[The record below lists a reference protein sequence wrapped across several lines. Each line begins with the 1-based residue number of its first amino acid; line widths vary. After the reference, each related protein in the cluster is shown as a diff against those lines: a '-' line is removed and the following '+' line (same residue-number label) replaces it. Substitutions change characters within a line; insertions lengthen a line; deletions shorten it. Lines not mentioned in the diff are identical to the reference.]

1 MGKPTGLT
9 KIASPDSIWQHYQ
22 PLMNDEEKTLSTEE
36 NPETRN
42 ENPDALRQAQGET
55 GEGENSKSVKDHS
68 EVDVHG
74 TQEQPL
80 AEATAIS
87 EAFPHRNIKPGMVV
101 RVHEVIK
108 DLNAKGEER
117 ERVQMFEGTVLAL
130 NSSGIGR
137 TMTVRKVSDGV
148 GVEKIY
154 PLASP
159 HVRDIEV
166 LKQYRVRR
174 AKLWYLKRDKKKRRL
189 KEIPLEQ

>member
-1 MGKPTGLT
+1 MGKLAKKLTGLT

-22 PLMNDEEKTLSTEE
+22 QRMNDEVKTQEENQEPGIENLEESTAAPKAEVVQSTEE
-36 NPETRN
+36 AATMAET
-42 ENPDALRQAQGET
+42 
-55 GEGENSKSVKDHS
+55 
-68 EVDVHG
+68 
-74 TQEQPL
+74 
-80 AEATAIS
+80 
-87 EAFPHRNIKPGMVV
+87 FPHRNIKPGMVV

-189 KEIPLEQ
+189 KEIPLEK

>member
-1 MGKPTGLT
+1 
-9 KIASPDSIWQHYQ
+9 
-22 PLMNDEEKTLSTEE
+22 MNDEEKIIEPAKE
-36 NPETRN
+36 NNETRN
-42 ENPDALRQAQGET
+42 ENAEADASAQMT
-55 GEGENSKSVKDHS
+55 S
-68 EVDVHG
+68 DVERAREDMA
-74 TQEQPL
+74 TKVVNPNAIVEEA
-80 AEATAIS
+80 AEATTVMS
-87 EAFPHRNIKPGMVV
+87 ETFPHRNIKPGMVV

-159 HVRDIEV
+159 HVREIEV

-174 AKLWYLKRDKKKRRL
+174 AKLWFLKRDKKKRRL
-189 KEIPLEQ
+189 KEIPIES

>member
-1 MGKPTGLT
+1 
-9 KIASPDSIWQHYQ
+9 
-22 PLMNDEEKTLSTEE
+22 MNDEEKTIEPSKE
-36 NPETRN
+36 NTETRN
-42 ENPDALRQAQGET
+42 ENSETDASAQMTPEVGMASEDATTKVET
-55 GEGENSKSVKDHS
+55 PNVIVEETAKETTATS
-68 EVDVHG
+68 E
-74 TQEQPL
+74 T
-80 AEATAIS
+80 
-87 EAFPHRNIKPGMVV
+87 FPHRNIKPGMVV

-159 HVRDIEV
+159 HVREIEV

-174 AKLWYLKRDKKKRRL
+174 AKLWFLKRDKKKRRL
-189 KEIPLEQ
+189 KEIPIES

>member
-1 MGKPTGLT
+1 M
-9 KIASPDSIWQHYQ
+9 S
-22 PLMNDEEKTLSTEE
+22 DEENTTLPEE
-36 NPETRN
+36 NTETRN
-42 ENPDALRQAQGET
+42 ENSETDADAKTASASEIASQNIPHASEHDELDVRRTANDVRTESESAEDTDDAQ
-55 GEGENSKSVKDHS
+55 KPAK
-68 EVDVHG
+68 
-74 TQEQPL
+74 P
-80 AEATAIS
+80 ATDS
-87 EAFPHRNIKPGMVV
+87 LPYRNLKPGMVV

-117 ERVQMFEGTVLAL
+117 ERVQVFEGTVLGL

-137 TMTVRKVSDGV
+137 TITVRKESSGI

-166 LKQYRVRR
+166 VKQFRVRR

-189 KEIPLEQ
+189 KEIPLET

>member
-22 PLMNDEEKTLSTEE
+22 PLMNDEEKTKEE
-36 NPETRN
+36 NRESGIENLEAGTAPEAEGTEAQVKEEKVN
-42 ENPDALRQAQGET
+42 LQAE
-55 GEGENSKSVKDHS
+55 EPAAASN
-68 EVDVHG
+68 
-74 TQEQPL
+74 
-80 AEATAIS
+80 
-87 EAFPHRNIKPGMVV
+87 AFPHRNIKPGMVV

-166 LKQYRVRR
+166 VKQYRVRR

-189 KEIPLEQ
+189 KEIQLEQ